1 MIPHMLLWSVGAPE
15 VIIILVV
22 ILLFF
27 GGKKLPELAKGLGK
41 GLKEFRNATKDED
54 SSNSGNENNKSSE

>member
-1 MIPHMLLWSVGAPE
+1 MTNILLWSLGAPE
-15 VIIILVV
+15 IIIILVV

-41 GLKEFRNATKDED
+41 GLKEFRNATKEDESTED
-54 SSNSGNENNKSSE
+54 KNEKGNSTE